1 MTKIGIFVFVMQEE
15 KIIPIPVPLQGCRL
29 IVQIA
34 QSIDDIHSD
43 EPADPF
49 VLRKDVGL
57 KPSLNTG
64 STLQYKCRYII

>member
-1 MTKIGIFVFVMQEE
+1 MTKIGIFVMQEE
-15 KIIPIPVPLQGCRL
+15 KIIPIPVLLQGCRL

-34 QSIDDIHSD
+34 QSIDNIHSD
-43 EPADPF
+43 ELTDPF
-49 VLRKDVGL
+49 VLRIDVVL